1 MTNISRRTPPLTVII
16 TLLLTVLSASTSR
29 ASVTTE
35 ERFIYYEI
43 SGNTASELRA
53 SINSHTRNFKNRF
66 DAATQW
72 KITWQ
77 FGYKPRQKKCKIT
90 EVNIDASIDYVLP
103 QWPDASKHPNKQLV
117 NHWQRFITQL
127 LAHEKQHGAFVKAAT
142 LEVERRIIT
151 ADDTSFA
158 PPNCKKLQ
166 QLANQRAQSVITR
179 LEMQHATFDRE
190 TNHGRDTGALF
201 P

>member
-1 MTNISRRTPPLTVII
+1 VINISRCTPPFKVII
-16 TLLLTVLSASTSR
+16 ALLTVLSVSTSR
-29 ASVTTE
+29 AGVTTE
-35 ERFIYYEI
+35 ERFIYYDI

-90 EVNIDASIDYVLP
+90 EVNIEASIDYVLP
-103 QWPDASKHPNKQLV
+103 RWLGASEHPNKQLV
-117 NHWQRFITQL
+117 KQWQNFRTQL

-166 QLANQRAQSVITR
+166 KRANRRAQSVITK
-179 LEMQHATFDRE
+179 LEMQHKTFDRE
-190 TNHGRDTGALF
+190 TNHGRSTGASF